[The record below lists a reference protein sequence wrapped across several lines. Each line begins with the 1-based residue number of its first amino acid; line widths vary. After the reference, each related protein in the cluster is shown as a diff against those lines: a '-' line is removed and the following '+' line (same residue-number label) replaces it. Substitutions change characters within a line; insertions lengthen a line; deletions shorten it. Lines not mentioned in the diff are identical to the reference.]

1 MLMALLAMLVFTLKK
16 MNNQYAPSEVKAK
29 VESLI
34 DSKLSAFKPSKLLD
48 AMKYSVLIGGKRIR
62 PELIVQTGRMLG
74 ADDKALFE
82 VASGFEMLHASTL
95 LFDDMPCIDND
106 TIRRGQPTTH
116 TVFGEATA
124 TLAGCSLLC
133 AGFDIISQENACLV
147 PSVADTFGA
156 NRCMYGQHMDV
167 VATGS
172 EKSQEYLDEM
182 HIEKTGSLIENAIE
196 LGCLCA
202 NAPKEVTEL
211 LGSVSFKAGLLF
223 QIHNDILDVVGYD
236 GRKGEDARMN
246 KQTTYPN
253 KFGLDEA
260 LNKRDDLFKETIS
273 ELKTLSTK
281 YDTTNLENAIE
292 FIAYRDY

>member
-1 MLMALLAMLVFTLKK
+1 MGLLLKKVFTNGKISMK
-16 MNNQYAPSEVKAK
+16 APNEVKAK

-34 DSKLSAFKPSKLLD
+34 RIKLSELKPSKLLE
-48 AMKYSVLIGGKRIR
+48 AMKYAVLVGGKRIR

-82 VASGFEMLHASTL
+82 VASGFEMLHASSL

-124 TLAGCSLLC
+124 TLAGCSLIC
-133 AGFDIISQENACLV
+133 AGLDIIAQEDASLV
-147 PSVADTFGA
+147 PSVANTFGA

-167 VATGS
+167 VATGH

-182 HIEKTGSLIENAIE
+182 HIEKTGSLIENSIE
-196 LGCLCA
+196 LGYLCA
-202 NAPKEVTEL
+202 NATKEVTDVL
-211 LGSVSFKAGLLF
+211 DSVSFKAGLLF

-260 LNKRDDLFKETIS
+260 LNKRDNLFKETIA
-273 ELKTLSTK
+273 ELQSLSNM

>member
-1 MLMALLAMLVFTLKK
+1 LI
-16 MNNQYAPSEVKAK
+16 NSYAPSEVKTK

-34 DSKLSAFKPSKLLD
+34 DTRLSEYKPSILLD
-48 AMKYSVLIGGKRIR
+48 AMKYAVLIGGKRIR

-74 ADDKALFE
+74 ASDEILFE

-95 LFDDMPCIDND
+95 VTDDLPCIDND
-106 TIRRGQPTTH
+106 STRRGKATTH

-124 TLAGCSLLC
+124 ILASCSLIC
-133 AGFDIISQENACLV
+133 AGIEAISKQNPSLL
-147 PSVADTFGA
+147 PSVLNTFGA

-167 VATGS
+167 KATGV

-196 LGCLCA
+196 VGYLCA
-202 NAPKEVTEL
+202 NAPKDVADIL
-211 LGSVSFKAGLLF
+211 DSVSFKAGLLF

-236 GRKGEDARMN
+236 GRKGEDIRMN
-246 KQTTYPN
+246 KLTTYPT
-253 KFGLDEA
+253 KFGFDEA
-260 LNKRDDLFKETIS
+260 LAKRDSLFEETIK
-273 ELKTLSTK
+273 ELKTLSDR
-281 YDTTNLENAIE
+281 YDTTKLENAIE

>member
-1 MLMALLAMLVFTLKK
+1 
-16 MNNQYAPSEVKAK
+16 
-29 VESLI
+29 
-34 DSKLSAFKPSKLLD
+34 
-48 AMKYSVLIGGKRIR
+48 
-62 PELIVQTGRMLG
+62 MLG

-124 TLAGCSLLC
+124 TLAGCSLICLGLEVV
-133 AGFDIISQENACLV
+133 AGVNASLV
-147 PSVADTFGA
+147 PSVSNTFGA
-156 NRCMYGQHMDV
+156 NRCMFGQHMDV
-167 VATGS
+167 VATGH

-202 NAPKEVTEL
+202 NASKEVTEL

-236 GRKGEDARMN
+236 GRHGEDARMN

-253 KFGLDEA
+253 KFGLNEA
-260 LNKRDDLFKETIS
+260 LNKRDDLFKETIT
-273 ELKTLSTK
+273 ELKTLSDI